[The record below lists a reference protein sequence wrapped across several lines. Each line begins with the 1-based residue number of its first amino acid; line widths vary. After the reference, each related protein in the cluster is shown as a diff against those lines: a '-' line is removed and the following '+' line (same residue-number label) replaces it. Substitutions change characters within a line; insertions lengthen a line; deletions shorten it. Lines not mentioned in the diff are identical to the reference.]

1 MTIDPVSSGAV
12 WLDHVAHMVPDLDA
26 ACAALEAMGFF
37 LSPLSIQS
45 APPSRGEKPVPTGTA
60 NRCVM
65 LGRGYIE
72 VLGKVA
78 ETPSAANLTA
88 NVQRYVGVHLVAF
101 GAADIEARAAILDG
115 AGFSSVNIAQPQRAV
130 DTGDGEATARFHIA
144 VPPRGSMKEAG
155 MFFVRHVTP
164 DLVWQPRWVRDAN
177 AVEGLSEVLVHVE
190 DLAEARER
198 YRRFLGCEPAFEGR
212 CCVAFRIG
220 EDWVS
225 LLSDEG
231 TDSVLGSGRP
241 AAPSAVGY
249 VLHSRDME
257 ATGSAFANG
266 GFAAARRGSFLQV
279 QGGPVLGADIFI
291 GPRGAVPSWR
301 AA

>member
-1 MTIDPVSSGAV
+1 MTIDPVSSDAV
-12 WLDHVAHMVPDLDA
+12 WLDHVAHMVPDLEA

-45 APPSRGEKPVPTGTA
+45 APPAPGERPVPTGTA

-101 GAADIEARAAILDG
+101 GAADINARAALLDA
-115 AGFSSVNIAQPQRAV
+115 AGFSLVNIAQPQRAV
-130 DTGDGEATARFHIA
+130 GTDNGEATARFQIA
-144 VPPRGSMKEAG
+144 VPPRGAMKEAG
-155 MFFVRHVTP
+155 MFFVRHMTR

-177 AVEGLSEVLVHVE
+177 AVEGLSEVLLHVA

-198 YRRFLGCEPAFEGR
+198 YERFLGCAPAFAARG
-212 CCVAFRIG
+212 CVAFRIG

-231 TDSVLGSGRP
+231 VEEGLGPGRP
-241 AAPSAVGY
+241 SAPSTVGY
-249 VLHSRDME
+249 VLHSRDVE
-257 ATGSAFANG
+257 ATRAAFARG
-266 GFAAARRGSFLQV
+266 GFKTLTRGDFLQV
-279 QGGPVLGADIFI
+279 QGGPVLGADIFV
-291 GPRGAVPSWR
+291 GQRDAVPSWR
-301 AA
+301 TA